1 MSPKWSKKMSD
12 ASLQEKAKLT
22 QNPTK
27 LKQMFGN
34 IVTSPKAL
42 KTSASSKML
51 SPKSPQSKG
60 YPMQR

>member
-51 SPKSPQSKG
+51 SPKSP
-60 YPMQR
+60 